1 MYLTATFVSVFII
14 YSVPSVGGQDVSVNT
29 GVGTIV
35 GEVKQT
41 SFDNTPVTVIKFL
54 GIPYAEPPTGEGR
67 FERPLKKQPFTE
79 IFRATKMSAQCMQK
93 SAMEPNATKDTSED
107 CLYLNILVPGSSINT
122 TNKKAVMVWI
132 YGGGF
137 QEGRQDEFTS
147 PVLAGYNDVI
157 LVTLNYRVSL
167 FGFLSTGND
176 HLPGNYGLS
185 VTSPINWSVAR
196 CLINVYLTAC
206 AFFRS

>member
-1 MYLTATFVSVFII
+1 MFYFSKTEHVFNGVSVFII

-35 GEVKQT
+35 GEVEQT
-41 SFDNTPVTVIKFL
+41 SFDNTLVTVIKFL
-54 GIPYAEPPTGEGR
+54 GIPYAESPTGEGR

-93 SAMEPNATKDTSED
+93 PSMEPNTTKDTSED

-147 PVLAGYNDVI
+147 PVLAGYNDII
-157 LVTLNYRVSL
+157 LVTLNYRLSL
-167 FGFLSTGND
+167 F
-176 HLPGNYGLS
+176 
-185 VTSPINWSVAR
+185 V
-196 CLINVYLTAC
+196 CLFV
-206 AFFRS
+206 